1 LNKAKDFWLF
11 SYLGNGMNP
20 KDILY
25 LKNKDLENDF
35 ITFIRSKTE
44 RTTRNDPNP
53 ISIYITADM
62 RTIIKTWR
70 NKDVNP
76 YSYIFPIM
84 NNDLNPL
91 KQYELGTAFT
101 DFIKKGMAKIAHHL
115 NIDKKITT
123 IVSRHSFST
132 QLNRSG
138 ASTEFIQEALGHTD
152 KRTTENYLDSFN
164 KEVKKQYAEVL
175 TLF

>member
-1 LNKAKDFWLF
+1 
-11 SYLGNGMNP
+11 MNP
-20 KDILY
+20 KDNLY

-101 DFIKKGMAKIAHHL
+101 DFIKKEWLRLH
-115 NIDKKITT
+115 IT
-123 IVSRHSFST
+123 
-132 QLNRSG
+132 
-138 ASTEFIQEALGHTD
+138 
-152 KRTTENYLDSFN
+152 
-164 KEVKKQYAEVL
+164 L
-175 TLF
+175 TLIKRLQL